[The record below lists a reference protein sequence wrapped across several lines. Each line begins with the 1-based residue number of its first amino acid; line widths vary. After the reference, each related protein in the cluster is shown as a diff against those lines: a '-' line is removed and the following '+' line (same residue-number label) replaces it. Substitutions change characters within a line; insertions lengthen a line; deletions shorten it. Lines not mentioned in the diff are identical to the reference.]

1 MSFYGLQ
8 TLDFLERCQKFE
20 EEMDPLL
27 LEMAQVLKKMIEE
40 IERPQLADVQ
50 KMQAD
55 LLEMVSDSERLI
67 AVCGREGKLCPQC
80 PFGAYLP
87 TGFPFASPTQ
97 PLCLPWIVL
106 TQPEAQVQAEG
117 RPS

>member
-8 TLDFLERCQKFE
+8 TLDFLERCQKVGE
-20 EEMDPLL
+20 ELPPLL
-27 LEMAQVLKKMIEE
+27 QEMAQVLKKMIEE
-40 IERPQLADVQ
+40 IEQPQLEDVQ
-50 KMQAD
+50 QMQSE
-55 LLEMVSDSERLI
+55 LLQMLSDPERLV
-67 AVCGREGKLCPQC
+67 AACGSEGKLCSQC

-106 TQPEAQVQAEG
+106 TQPEAQAQKE
-117 RPS
+117 